1 MAAFAAALHPRAQG
15 GKFSTTVNGI
25 QVPASLGRLY
35 QQFGSGSNNMSFNGV
50 TGTGYGVPGGDQRV
64 KYLQRL
70 LNRLGLRDMHGQ
82 PLRVDGQLGPLTTS
96 AVKAAQAKLGL
107 KQDGTVTPALMA
119 AILKLPKPKM
129 TPKGAAKSTRAR
141 HGRARRKFH
150 DSHL

>member
-1 MAAFAAALHPRAQG
+1 MSAFASALHPRAQG
-15 GKFSTTVNGI
+15 GKFTTTVNGV

-35 QQFGSGSNNMSFNGV
+35 QQFGSGSNAMSFNGM

-70 LNRLGLRDMHGQ
+70 LNRLGLRDMNGQ
-82 PLRVDGQLGPLTTS
+82 PLRVDGELGPLTTS
-96 AVKAAQAKLGL
+96 AIKAAQAKLGV
-107 KQDGTVTPALMA
+107 KQDGVVTPALMA
-119 AILKLPKPKM
+119 AILKLPRPKLA
-129 TPKGAAKSTRAR
+129 PKGAKSPRAH